1 MGFGGGQSTPT
12 QFNPEPSNP
21 YPQLQGGLVNAS
33 QDALAY
39 FRPYG
44 VYGAGYQMANQ
55 SPMGQI
61 YTPGPNQSLFGNPY
75 TTAGHTPGFG
85 QSPQYP
91 SEIGFGSGAGGG
103 YGGSGGSGGMQNSNA
118 GAKLSGYVPPPAGN
132 LPAGRAYTQ
141 GSDLL
146 GALRSAL
153 ATQIT
158 PPPGNPGAG
167 APPTPR
173 AEGAGGAPLPY
184 WATPREPELS
194 QHPQAPASGGGS
206 SSNNST
212 ANSAGTPQPPAPPT
226 YSVAGGVAT
235 DPYGIAAGNAPVGA
249 NGQPMTVEQMQALQ
263 QQTGMI
269 NPLAQGGK

>member
-44 VYGAGYQMANQ
+44 VYGAGYQMANL

-91 SEIGFGSGAGGG
+91 SQIGFGGSTAGGG
-103 YGGSGGSGGMQNSNA
+103 GQNSNA
-118 GAKLSGYVPPPAGN
+118 GAKLSGYVPPATGN
-132 LPAGRAYTQ
+132 LPAGRAYSQ

-146 GALRSAL
+146 GNLRAALS
-153 ATQIT
+153 TQIT
-158 PPPGNPGAG
+158 PPPVAAG
-167 APPTPR
+167 AIPPP
-173 AEGAGGAPLPY
+173 APSSSGGSGAPMPY
-184 WATPREPELS
+184 WASPREPELS
-194 QHPQAPASGGGS
+194 PPPSPTPQSGGS
-206 SSNNST
+206 SSP
-212 ANSAGTPQPPAPPT
+212 APQTPPSESVATPPAPPT
-226 YSVAGGVAT
+226 YSVNGGVAT
-235 DPYGIAAGNAPVGA
+235 DPYGIAAGNAPVGPD
-249 NGQPMTVEQMQALQ
+249 GRPMTLEQMQALQ
-263 QQTGMI
+263 QQLGMT
-269 NPLAQGGK
+269 NSLAQGGK